1 MVTYVTVNGD
11 MIFFGRSE
19 IRKLILLRFFSR
31 PGLEVHVRELA
42 RELARAPQ
50 PVAREL
56 RTLERA
62 GILTST
68 TVGRAR
74 RYRVNEASP
83 IASQVRA
90 LVQRTIGV
98 EGRLREALEG
108 VPGIDEAFI
117 YGSYA
122 RGEDRPSSDIDL
134 MVVGAASRRALS
146 ERLRSVESDLGRDIN
161 VTRYTR
167 ADLDRLRRSRDAF
180 VTDVFGGKRVAM
192 VPARAES

>member
-1 MVTYVTVNGD
+1 
-11 MIFFGRSE
+11 MIFGRSE
-19 IRKLILLRFFSR
+19 IRKLLLLRFFSR
-31 PGLEVHVRELA
+31 PGLESHVRELA
-42 RELARAPQ
+42 RELGRAPQ

-56 RTLERA
+56 RTLEQA
-62 GILTST
+62 GILTSA

-83 IASQVRA
+83 VASQVRE

-108 VPGIDEAFI
+108 VPGIEEAFI

-122 RGEDRPSSDIDL
+122 RGEDRPTSDIDL
-134 MVVGAASRRALS
+134 MVIGAVSRRALS
-146 ERLRSVESDLGRDIN
+146 ERLRSVESELGRDVN

-180 VTDVFGGKRVAM
+180 VTDVFGRKRVVV
-192 VPARAES
+192 VPGRGEA